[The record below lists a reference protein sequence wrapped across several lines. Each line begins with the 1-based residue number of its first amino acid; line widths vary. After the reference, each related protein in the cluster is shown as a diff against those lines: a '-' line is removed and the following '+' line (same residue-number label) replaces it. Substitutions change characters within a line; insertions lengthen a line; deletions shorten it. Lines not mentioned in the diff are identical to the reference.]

1 MYRLSSN
8 ATLFWKL
15 FVPVFWTTIL
25 LGITLAAWFADNNL
39 FQGRDLTSLP
49 VISLIALILGVFSFY
64 FLLWPLK
71 RVETD
76 GEKVY
81 VSNYFRTAFYHWERD
96 VEAFREDRFLFFR
109 IATIE
114 LNGVGSFGRKLR
126 FLADKSLLD
135 NFKAERPDVLPLVKG

>member
-25 LGITLAAWFADNNL
+25 AGLTLVAWFVDDNTFSGSMLQSFRYGTL
-39 FQGRDLTSLP
+39 FTL
-49 VISLIALILGVFSFY
+49 VAAVASFY
-64 FLLWPLK
+64 LMFWPLK

-76 GEKVY
+76 GDKVF
-81 VSNYFRTAFYHWERD
+81 VSNYFRTAFYHWDRD
-96 VEAFREDRFLFFR
+96 VESFTETRFLFFR
-109 IATIE
+109 FATIR
-114 LNGVGSFGRKLR
+114 LNGIGSFGRKMR

-135 NFKAERPDVLPLVKG
+135 NFKEERGEVLPGEGG

>member
-15 FVPVFWTTIL
+15 FIPVFWTTIL
-25 LGITLAAWFADNNL
+25 TGLTAVAWLVKDNT
-39 FQGRDLTSLP
+39 FSGDMLTSFRYGTLF
-49 VISLIALILGVFSFY
+49 ALVVGALSFY
-64 FLLWPLK
+64 LLFWPLK

-76 GEKVY
+76 GEKVF
-81 VSNYFRTAFYHWERD
+81 VSNYFRTAFYSWERD
-96 VEAFREDRFLFFR
+96 VEAFTETRFLFFR
-109 IATIE
+109 FATIH

-135 NFKAERPDVLPLVKG
+135 NFKEERPGVLPV